1 MSAGKTEA
9 PERDVKLIGSFVAMV
24 FIGLGN
30 KSACVGLSRGMCRK
44 D

>member
-1 MSAGKTEA
+1 MGGKAEA

-30 KSACVGLSRGMCRK
+30 KSAWRLLLRAAAR